1 MGRGRTCFSRR
12 EEITSLLS
20 GGQVESLGTLHHR
33 SCFPHY
39 SRTWLKRHQAIGMGV
54 LSSLERSH
62 VGLKCCRHLLQTVDR
77 QLIGDA
83 QCLLAVALV
92 DDAMG
97 SPRTRAVI
105 MAIGGEAPLLPHEAE
120 RGDARQPIKPLSRI
134 RYQRQLAFLG
144 TDDHIGSLCAVFDQ
158 SRHARPSPLFYRKR
172 LMPPMRDAS
181 RLLPC

>member
-1 MGRGRTCFSRR
+1 MREHVVSRAMGNRS
-12 EEITSLLS
+12 TSARS
-20 GGQVESLGTLHHR
+20 AGGVPALTPDR
-33 SCFPHY
+33 HY

-144 TDDHIGSLCAVFDQ
+144 TEDHIGSLCAV
-158 SRHARPSPLFYRKR
+158 
-172 LMPPMRDAS
+172 
-181 RLLPC
+181 